1 MKRASLKEVF
11 RTFRRRAVMASVC
24 SATAMM
30 LAVPAFASGSS
41 GSGTDGALDP
51 TLFDPLV
58 SGVTSNISAVLPKV
72 LIVVALLVGLG
83 VVISLFKKHAKPS

>member
-1 MKRASLKEVF
+1 MKRVNLKEVF
-11 RTFRRRAVMASVC
+11 RMFRRRAVMASVC
-24 SATAMM
+24 AASAML
-30 LAVPAFASGSS
+30 LAVPAFASS
-41 GSGTDGALDP
+41 GTSTDGALDP
-51 TLFDPLV
+51 ALFDPLV